1 MQRLTL
7 ADIAT
12 RLASKITG
20 ICCGD
25 YAGQLVEGQ
34 SFLCMSLAPETVN
47 IVAEQLLVPSLFI
60 YDWHL
65 PVSSVDMYPAVRKL
79 VAAGARDLSLYMTQ
93 QVEPQ
98 VAGPRWI
105 INNMQDIH

>member
-1 MQRLTL
+1 ML
-7 ADIAT
+7 ADMAIA
-12 RLASKITG
+12 RASESAG

-25 YAGQLVEGQ
+25 FAGQLVEGQ

-65 PVSSVDMYPAVRKL
+65 PVSSVEMYPAVRTL
-79 VAAGARDLSLYMTQ
+79 ITTGAWDLSLYMRSCATRQ
-93 QVEPQ
+93 
-98 VAGPRWI
+98 
-105 INNMQDIH
+105 

>member
-1 MQRLTL
+1 M
-7 ADIAT
+7 T
-12 RLASKITG
+12 RVLASASAG

-60 YDWHL
+60 YDWQL
-65 PVSSVDMYPAVRKL
+65 PVSLVKMYSGVKKL
-79 VAAGARDLSLYMTQ
+79 IAAGTWDTPLY
-93 QVEPQ
+93 VPLWLEPQ
-98 VAGPRWI
+98 DNGVR
-105 INNMQDIH
+105 

>member
-1 MQRLTL
+1 ML
-7 ADIAT
+7 ADMAIGC
-12 RLASKITG
+12 ASESAG

-65 PVSSVDMYPAVRKL
+65 PVSFVEMYPAVRRL
-79 VAAGARDLSLYMTQ
+79 ITTGAWDLSLYLKS
-93 QVEPQ
+93 
-98 VAGPRWI
+98 
-105 INNMQDIH
+105 

>member
-1 MQRLTL
+1 M
-7 ADIAT
+7 AIAC
-12 RLASKITG
+12 ASESAG

-60 YDWHL
+60 YDLHL
-65 PVSSVDMYPAVRKL
+65 PVSSVEMYPAVRRL
-79 VAAGARDLSLYMTQ
+79 ITTGAWDLSLYLK
-93 QVEPQ
+93 
-98 VAGPRWI
+98 G
-105 INNMQDIH
+105 

>member
-1 MQRLTL
+1 M
-7 ADIAT
+7 AIAC
-12 RLASKITG
+12 ASESAG

-65 PVSSVDMYPAVRKL
+65 PVSSVEMYPAVRRL
-79 VAAGARDLSLYMTQ
+79 ITTGAWDLSLYLK
-93 QVEPQ
+93 
-98 VAGPRWI
+98 G
-105 INNMQDIH
+105 